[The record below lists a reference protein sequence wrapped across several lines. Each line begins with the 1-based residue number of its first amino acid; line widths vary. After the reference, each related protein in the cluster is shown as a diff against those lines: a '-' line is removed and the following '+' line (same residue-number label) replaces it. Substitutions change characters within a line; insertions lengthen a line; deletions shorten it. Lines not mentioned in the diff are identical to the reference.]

1 MADRWRVLM
10 LGWEY
15 PPAVSGGLG
24 VACFGLVK
32 ALEKLADVDL
42 VVPMDLF
49 PPAGGLTVSP
59 SLQPYQ
65 LGQSDR
71 QSERA
76 VDGSRARV
84 RFPAGNRSPSA
95 EGRIFPNAY
104 ACATQWGDFSP
115 YDAAA
120 GPAREMAVEKWSP
133 YAGGNGPRGHAH
145 CFCRHGKSRVAGF
158 GWQSAAEANGYFTL
172 SPWANR
178 AKRTGIIGTGSEV
191 KNSHPQAM
199 ARGDAAKRQ
208 QPDRQSERVPRRHRA
223 RRSALAGDRALA
235 TGVCALERVIALAAT
250 ARDDGGFSDA
260 QLYAGDLHA
269 KVVAYTRRA
278 VLRGLASSAEVIHAH
293 DWMTFPAA
301 IQLGRLTGKPVILH
315 VHSSQ
320 YDRLGSWA
328 RDWIFQLEKK
338 AFQLADVVVCVS
350 TYTADILQNHYGV
363 AEEKISVIS
372 NAYSPVNPADPP
384 AVKNFPTQ
392 AVAMASGAL
401 SRQLDRQSERGTER
415 EEHAPISRQRDRQ
428 AERVAEEKISV
439 ISNAYS
445 SANPADPPAVKNFPT
460 QAEAMASGV
469 LSRQLDR
476 QSERGWHEPIIDVDD
491 DEQWVLF
498 VGRLTY
504 QKGPEFFVELAKRV
518 TDELAN
524 VRFFIAGSGEKR
536 DELKAMAARRQLQ
549 GKLEFLGQLDRGDLL
564 AVMRRAQVLCMP
576 SVSEPFGLV
585 ALEAAAMGMQVI
597 VSRQSGVRDQLAG
610 VQALDFWD
618 LAGWQRAVERALDQP
633 SGDGQKKTQLE
644 IADFSWDDAAR
655 QVLACYRA
663 AR

>member
-32 ALEKLADVDL
+32 ALEKLAEVDL

-49 PPAGGLTVSP
+49 PPAEGLTVSP

-71 QSERA
+71 QSERE

-133 YAGGNGPRGHAH
+133 YAGGNGLRGHAH

-158 GWQSAAEANGYFTL
+158 GWQSAAEANGYFTF

-178 AKRTGIIGTGSEV
+178 ANRTGIIGAGSEV
-191 KNSHPQAM
+191 KNSHPQAV

-235 TGVCALERVIALAAT
+235 TGVCALERVIELAAT

-372 NAYSPVNPADPP
+372 NAYSP
-384 AVKNFPTQ
+384 
-392 AVAMASGAL
+392 
-401 SRQLDRQSERGTER
+401 
-415 EEHAPISRQRDRQ
+415 
-428 AERVAEEKISV
+428 
-439 ISNAYS
+439 
-445 SANPADPPAVKNFPT
+445 ANPADPPAVKNFPT
-460 QAEAMASGV
+460 QAEAMASGA

-476 QSERGWHEPIIDVDD
+476 QSERVTERGWHEPIIDVDD
-491 DEQWVLF
+491 DEKWVLF

-518 TDELAN
+518 TDERAN
-524 VRFFIAGSGEKR
+524 VRFFIAGSGEKG

-585 ALEAAAMGMQVI
+585 ALEAAAMGMLVI

-618 LAGWQRAVERALDQP
+618 LAGWQRAVKCALDQP
-633 SGDGQKKTQLE
+633 SGDRQKKTQLE

-655 QVLACYRA
+655 QVLECYRA